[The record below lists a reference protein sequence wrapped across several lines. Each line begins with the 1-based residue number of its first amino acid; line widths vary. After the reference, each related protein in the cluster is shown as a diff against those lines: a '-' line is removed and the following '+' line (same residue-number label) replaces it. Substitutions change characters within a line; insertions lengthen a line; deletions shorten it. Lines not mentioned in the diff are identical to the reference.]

1 MPPPAAGPDAEATQ
15 YIPPVTG
22 DGDRQPPAEFDNL
35 FRGAPAADG
44 PAGSTQQ
51 LPVVGEPP
59 APRPGYAPQ
68 GPGAGG
74 RRRAGHDD
82 GGGRGAR
89 TGSRVPLLAAVGIGI
104 VVVGIGAGALMAGGG
119 GDEEDAGNQ
128 TVSATAPA
136 TDASASASASPTVD
150 PARQQA
156 VELDKL
162 LADSGSSR
170 TTVINAV
177 ADVKSC
183 DNLGQAAKDLRDA
196 AGQRTGLVT
205 RLSQLTVDKLPNHAE
220 LTTAL
225 TKAWQAS
232 ASADNHYAAWADQV
246 AGKKGC
252 HKGQARGTGEVQAA
266 NRASATASSEKAKAA
281 SLWNTI
287 AKKYGLTQ
295 RQPVQL

>member
-1 MPPPAAGPDAEATQ
+1 
-15 YIPPVTG
+15 
-22 DGDRQPPAEFDNL
+22 
-35 FRGAPAADG
+35 
-44 PAGSTQQ
+44 
-51 LPVVGEPP
+51 
-59 APRPGYAPQ
+59 
-68 GPGAGG
+68 
-74 RRRAGHDD
+74 RRAGHD
-82 GGGRGAR
+82 GGGRGGGR
-89 TGSRVPLLAAVGIGI
+89 TGSRIPLLAAVGIGI
-104 VVVGIGAGALMAGGG
+104 VVVGVGAGALMAGGG
-119 GDEEDAGNQ
+119 EEEDGGNR

-136 TDASASASASPTVD
+136 TDASASASPTAD

-170 TTVINAV
+170 AAVINAV

-183 DNLGQAAKDLRDA
+183 DNLAQAAEDLRDA
-196 AGQRTGLVT
+196 AGQRTQLVT
-205 RLSQLTVDKLPNHAE
+205 RLSQLSVDQLPNHAE

-252 HKGQARGTGEVQAA
+252 HKGQARTTGEVQAA
-266 NRASATASSEKAKAA
+266 TRASGTASSEKAKAA
-281 SLWNTI
+281 SLWNPI
-287 AKKYGLTQ
+287 AKKYGLTE